1 MGLIVPAG
9 SGEHAD
15 PTYESVSPNW
25 VTTRLD
31 FLANWSRAN
40 SLWSMPFGTAC
51 CAIEFMA
58 TAASRYDISRF
69 GMERMSFSPR
79 QADLLIC
86 AGRLPFK
93 LAPVIRRIWDQMPQP
108 KWSIS
113 MGACASSGGIF
124 DTYSMVQG
132 IDTIIPVDVYVPG
145 CPPRPEGLLY
155 AIMLLQKKIRG
166 ESLADPTLRV
176 EHMVG
181 PDGLFRRPE
190 EIDEVSEPFGNS
202 VHQTRSA

>member
-1 MGLIVPAG
+1 MGLTGQTDRQAA
-9 SGEHAD
+9 ELAA
-15 PTYESVSPNW
+15 VSPNW
-25 VTTRLD
+25 LTTRLD
-31 FLANWSRAN
+31 FLVNWSRAN
-40 SLWSMPFGTAC
+40 SLWPMPFGTAC

-58 TAASRYDISRF
+58 TAAGRFDISRF

-79 QADLLIC
+79 QADVLIC

-93 LAPVIRRIWDQMPQP
+93 LAPIIRRIWDQMPQP

-124 DTYSMVQG
+124 DTYAMVQG

-145 CPPRPEGLLY
+145 CPPRPEGLIY
-155 AIMLLQKKIRG
+155 GIMLLQKKIKG
-166 ESLADPTLRV
+166 ESLADDTLRQ
-176 EHMVG
+176 EFLADERGFFM
-181 PDGLFRRPE
+181 PPE
-190 EIDEVSEPFGNS
+190 RIDEISEPFGNS

>member
-1 MGLIVPAG
+1 MGLIEPAG
-9 SGEHAD
+9 LPGD
-15 PTYESVSPNW
+15 PAVISHTSPNW

-31 FLANWSRAN
+31 FLMNWARKN
-40 SLWSMPFGTAC
+40 SLWPMPFGTAC

-58 TAASRYDISRF
+58 TAASRYDLSRF
-69 GMERMSFSPR
+69 GMERQSFSPR
-79 QADLLIC
+79 QADVLIC

-108 KWSIS
+108 KWAIS

-124 DTYSMVQG
+124 DNYAMVQG

-145 CPPRPEGLLY
+145 CPPRPEGLMYGIL
-155 AIMLLQKKIRG
+155 LLQKKIQG
-166 ESLADPTLRV
+166 ESVSDDALRV
-176 EHMVG
+176 ERTLR
-181 PDGLFRRPE
+181 PDGLFLPAGRV
-190 EIDEVSEPFGNS
+190 DELSEPFGNS

>member
-1 MGLIVPAG
+1 MGLTPPQGPGAD
-9 SGEHAD
+9 SGELE
-15 PTYESVSPNW
+15 TMSPNW

-31 FLANWSRAN
+31 FLSNWARSN
-40 SLWSMPFGTAC
+40 SLWPMPFGTAC

-79 QADLLIC
+79 QADVLIC

-93 LAPVIRRIWDQMPQP
+93 LAPVIRRVWDQMPQP
-108 KWSIS
+108 KWAIS
-113 MGACASSGGIF
+113 MGACASTGGIF
-124 DTYSMVQG
+124 DTYAMVQG

-155 AIMLLQKKIRG
+155 GINLLQKKIMG
-166 ESLADPTLRV
+166 ESMTDPTLRI
-176 EHMVG
+176 EHLVD

-190 EIDEVSEPFGNS
+190 AIDEVSEPFGNS
-202 VHQTRSA
+202 VSQTRSG